1 MNELD
6 FLFQL
11 EDVIYKAMKK
21 ALTEFKREEEDAL
34 HKRREAS
41 GPVGFNCSD
50 DGGRTELL
58 DDEVGREI
66 PGSEG

>member
-21 ALTEFKREEEDAL
+21 ALTEFKREEENAI
-34 HKRREAS
+34 HQRREAAR
-41 GPVGFNCSD
+41 PVGFDSSD
-50 DGGRTELL
+50 D
-58 DDEVGREI
+58 
-66 PGSEG
+66 